1 MAVRLYTWQLF
12 MVSAIFRTQIL
23 ANIQFE
29 SKIHLN
35 FTGAESVVRM
45 LLENGIDINA
55 KNEFGNSALILAISS
70 GEILNLLNGYSI
82 QETSKGSISS
92 CLGFEK
98 FAELLIEKG
107 ADINIVGF
115 NGETGWCCVSS

>member
-1 MAVRLYTWQLF
+1 
-12 MVSAIFRTQIL
+12 
-23 ANIQFE
+23 
-29 SKIHLN
+29 
-35 FTGAESVVRM
+35 M

-82 QETSKGSISS
+82 QETSKGSVSP
-92 CLGFEK
+92 CLEFEK

-107 ADINIVGF
+107 ADINIVGY